1 MSEGTT
7 CETIHVSWNSKKRKI
22 AELAFQDHA
31 TSLSFRLLP
40 LPNIATAHPQPQ
52 PVAPPREA
60 NLKLQAALE
69 RATKARKLS
78 IQLKGVDY
86 AKELSDQMLKN
97 AASMEA
103 LYMELNG
110 ILTSSPVDRKKMK
123 PVLAQLEQKISGLRR
138 QKRQRLGSWVTKK
151 EAPKEC

>member
-1 MSEGTT
+1 MQPSIG
-7 CETIHVSWNSKKRKI
+7 SKG
-22 AELAFQDHA
+22 L
-31 TSLSFRLLP
+31 LSFHLLP
-40 LPNIATAHPQPQ
+40 LPNIAAAHPRPQ

-86 AKELSDQMLKN
+86 AKELSDQRLKN
-97 AASMEA
+97 AASMES

-110 ILTSSPVDRKKMK
+110 ILTSQPVDRKKMK
-123 PVLAQLEQKISGLRR
+123 AVLAQLEQKYVWFEKAEASAAGI
-138 QKRQRLGSWVTKK
+138 LGDK
-151 EAPKEC
+151 

>member
-1 MSEGTT
+1 MQPSIG
-7 CETIHVSWNSKKRKI
+7 SKG
-22 AELAFQDHA
+22 L
-31 TSLSFRLLP
+31 LSFHLLP
-40 LPNIATAHPQPQ
+40 LPNIAAAHPRPQ

-86 AKELSDQMLKN
+86 AKELSDQRLKN
-97 AASMEA
+97 AASMES

-110 ILTSSPVDRKKMK
+110 ILTSQPVDRKKMK
-123 PVLAQLEQKISGLRR
+123 AVLAQLEPKNVWFEKAEASAAGI
-138 QKRQRLGSWVTKK
+138 LGDK
-151 EAPKEC
+151 

>member
-1 MSEGTT
+1 MQPSIG
-7 CETIHVSWNSKKRKI
+7 SKG
-22 AELAFQDHA
+22 L
-31 TSLSFRLLP
+31 LSFHLLP
-40 LPNIATAHPQPQ
+40 LPNIAAAHPRPQ

-86 AKELSDQMLKN
+86 AKELSDQRLKN
-97 AASMEA
+97 AASMES

-110 ILTSSPVDRKKMK
+110 ILTSQPVDRKKMK
-123 PVLAQLEQKISGLRR
+123 AVLAQLEQKNVWFEKAEASAAGI
-138 QKRQRLGSWVTKK
+138 LGDK
-151 EAPKEC
+151 

>member
-1 MSEGTT
+1 MRNSEL
-7 CETIHVSWNSKKRKI
+7 KI
-22 AELAFQDHA
+22 AALAFQDHA
-31 TSLSFRLLP
+31 TFNWIKRTSLFFHLLP
-40 LPNIATAHPQPQ
+40 LPNIAAAHPRPQ

-86 AKELSDQMLKN
+86 AKELSDQRLKN
-97 AASMEA
+97 AASMES

-110 ILTSSPVDRKKMK
+110 ILTSQPVDRKKMK
-123 PVLAQLEQKISGLRR
+123 AVLAQLEQKNVWFEKAEASAAGI
-138 QKRQRLGSWVTKK
+138 LGDK
-151 EAPKEC
+151 